1 MRIALA
7 YDARLQ
13 SETGGIPLHDAIW
26 ETVNG
31 IRNILEDRG
40 HKVVPLPIRAP
51 VEGLWRRILDLGPD
65 LVFNLAETIEGS
77 SVAEWEVAREME
89 QSGVPFTGCPPQA
102 LRLCLDKAK
111 TRELLSDSGLPIPGG
126 RVMGTPDDPIDI
138 RFPAIVK
145 CSQEDASAGL
155 DDGAVVRTELELR
168 VRVAWVLTE
177 FHQPAIVEEF
187 LDGREFNIAVVGR
200 DPVVLPISEID
211 FSTMPPEKPRFV
223 SYKAKWA
230 PESTE
235 FKSTVPVCP
244 AHISETLAQQLRSL
258 ALRAFQLTGCRA
270 YARVDFRMDSEGR
283 PHILEINP
291 NPDLSV
297 DAGMVRSVLAHGWRY
312 DDFIDNLA
320 IWALERKS
328 RCVPAD

>member
-1 MRIALA
+1 L
-7 YDARLQ
+7 
-13 SETGGIPLHDAIW
+13 
-26 ETVNG
+26 
-31 IRNILEDRG
+31 
-40 HKVVPLPIRAP
+40 
-51 VEGLWRRILDLGPD
+51 
-65 LVFNLAETIEGS
+65 
-77 SVAEWEVAREME
+77 
-89 QSGVPFTGCPPQA
+89 QA

-111 TRELLSDSGLPIPGG
+111 TRELLSDSGLPIPDG
-126 RVMGTPDDPIDI
+126 RVMETPDDLIDI

-168 VRVAWVLTE
+168 TRVAWVLTE
-177 FHQPAIVEEF
+177 FRQPAIVEEF

-223 SYKAKWA
+223 SYNAKWA

-244 AHISETLAQQLRSL
+244 AQISETLAQQLRSL
-258 ALRAFQLTGCRA
+258 ALRAFHLTGCRD
-270 YARVDFRMDSEGR
+270 YARVDVHMDREGR

-297 DAGMVRSVLAHGWRY
+297 DAGMVRSVLAHGWCY
-312 DDFIDNLA
+312 HDFIENLA
-320 IWALERKS
+320 IWASDRTN
-328 RCVPAD
+328 RGVPAD